1 MSDENNVDENHVS
14 DSKETV
20 APPGAKPSEI
30 AAVLLEISNQDD
42 KKWLLDNIIGFNR
55 NVEQKTSILF
65 AVIGVFAGFIIS
77 SAPFANAVG
86 TLVANPYAHVLPVVF
101 LAISAI
107 TLIVSL
113 GLFASI
119 MMARLKSN
127 GDSILYFGSIASKGA
142 EQYKAALSAG
152 IDPDEFSKQIHINAC
167 ICKKKFDL
175 YNKCVMAV
183 IAAIVFCILFLIA
196 MQMGA

>member
-1 MSDENNVDENHVS
+1 MSDENNVDENYVS
-14 DSKETV
+14 DSKEIV
-20 APPGAKPSEI
+20 APPDRKPIKI

-77 SAPFANAVG
+77 SDSFTNAVG
-86 TLVANPYAHVLPVVF
+86 TLVANPYAHALPVVF
-101 LAISAI
+101 LALSAI

-127 GDSILYFGSIASKGA
+127 GDSILYFGSIASKTA
-142 EQYKAALSAG
+142 EQYGAALDAG
-152 IDPDEFSKQIHINAC
+152 IDPDDFPKQIHINAC

-175 YNKCVMAV
+175 YNKCVVAV
-183 IAAIVFCILFLIA
+183 IAAIAFCILFLIA

>member
-1 MSDENNVDENHVS
+1 MQDEKHTS
-14 DSKETV
+14 ASKETIT
-20 APPGAKPSEI
+20 PPDSKPNEI
-30 AAVLLEISNQDD
+30 AAALLEISNQDD
-42 KKWLLDNIIGFNR
+42 KKWLLDNISGFNR

-77 SAPFANAVG
+77 SASFTNAVG
-86 TLVANPYAHVLPVVF
+86 TLVANPYAHALPVVF
-101 LAISAI
+101 LAFSAI

-127 GDSILYFGSIASKGA
+127 GDSILYFGSIASKTA
-142 EQYKAALSAG
+142 EQYGAALDAG
-152 IDPDEFSKQIHINAC
+152 IDPDDFSKQIHINAC

-175 YNKCVMAV
+175 YNKCVVAV
-183 IAAIVFCILFLIA
+183 IAAIAFCILFLIA

>member
-1 MSDENNVDENHVS
+1 MDANHVP
-14 DSKETV
+14 DSKKPV
-20 APPGAKPSEI
+20 ARPDAKPSEI
-30 AAVLLEISNQDD
+30 ATVLLEISNQDD

-77 SAPFANAVG
+77 SAPFTNAVE
-86 TLVANPYAHVLPVVF
+86 TLVANPCAHALPVVF
-101 LAISAI
+101 LTICAIA
-107 TLIVSL
+107 LIVSL

-127 GDSILYFGSIASKGA
+127 GDSILYFGSIASKTA
-142 EQYKAALSAG
+142 EQYETGLSAG
-152 IDPDEFSKQIHINAC
+152 IDPNEFSRQIHINAC

-183 IAAIVFCILFLIA
+183 IAAIAFCILFLIA

>member
-1 MSDENNVDENHVS
+1 MSDENNVDENYVS
-14 DSKETV
+14 DSKEIV
-20 APPGAKPSEI
+20 APPDRKPVKI

-77 SAPFANAVG
+77 SDSFTNAVG
-86 TLVANPYAHVLPVVF
+86 TLVANPYAHALPVVF
-101 LAISAI
+101 LALSAI

-127 GDSILYFGSIASKGA
+127 GDSILYFGSIASKTA
-142 EQYKAALSAG
+142 EQYGAALDAG
-152 IDPDEFSKQIHINAC
+152 IDPDDFSKQIHINAC

-175 YNKCVMAV
+175 YNKCVVAV
-183 IAAIVFCILFLIA
+183 IAAIAFCILFLIA

>member
-1 MSDENNVDENHVS
+1 MSDENHMYANHVS
-14 DSKETV
+14 DSKEPV
-20 APPGAKPSEI
+20 ARPDAKPSEI
-30 AAVLLEISNQDD
+30 ATVLLEISNQDD

-77 SAPFANAVG
+77 STPFTNAVG
-86 TLVANPYAHVLPVVF
+86 TLVANPYAHALPVVF

-127 GDSILYFGSIASKGA
+127 GDSILYFGSIASKTA
-142 EQYKAALSAG
+142 EQYETALSAG
-152 IDPDEFSKQIHINAC
+152 IDPNEFSRQIHINAC

-183 IAAIVFCILFLIA
+183 IAAIAFCILFLIA

>member
-1 MSDENNVDENHVS
+1 MSDENNVDENYVS

-20 APPGAKPSEI
+20 APSDGKPIEM

-77 SAPFANAVG
+77 SAPFTNAAG
-86 TLVANPYAHVLPVVF
+86 TLVANPYAHALPVVF

-127 GDSILYFGSIASKGA
+127 GDSILYFGSIASKTA
-142 EQYKAALSAG
+142 EQYGAALDAG
-152 IDPDEFSKQIHINAC
+152 IGPDDFSKQIHINAC

-175 YNKCVMAV
+175 YNKCVVAV
-183 IAAIVFCILFLIA
+183 IAAIEFCLLFLIA

>member
-1 MSDENNVDENHVS
+1 MSDEYNVDENHVS

-20 APPGAKPSEI
+20 APPGAQPSEI

-77 SAPFANAVG
+77 SAPFYNAVE
-86 TLVANPYAHVLPVVF
+86 TLVTNPCTHALPAVF
-101 LAISAI
+101 LVISAI
-107 TLIVSL
+107 ALIVSL

-127 GDSILYFGSIASKGA
+127 GDSILYFGSIASKTA
-142 EQYKAALSAG
+142 EQYGAALGAG
-152 IDPDEFSKQIHINAC
+152 IDPDDFSKQIHINAC
-167 ICKKKFDL
+167 ISKKKFDL

-183 IAAIVFCILFLIA
+183 IAAIVFCVLFLIA
-196 MQMGA
+196 MQLGA

>member
-1 MSDENNVDENHVS
+1 M
-14 DSKETV
+14 
-20 APPGAKPSEI
+20 
-30 AAVLLEISNQDD
+30 LEISNQDD

-77 SAPFANAVG
+77 SDSFTNAVG
-86 TLVANPYAHVLPVVF
+86 TLVANPYAHALPVVF
-101 LAISAI
+101 LALSAI

-127 GDSILYFGSIASKGA
+127 GDSILYFGSIASKTA
-142 EQYKAALSAG
+142 EQYGAALDAG
-152 IDPDEFSKQIHINAC
+152 IDPDDFSKQIHINAC

-175 YNKCVMAV
+175 YNKCVVAV
-183 IAAIVFCILFLIA
+183 IAAIAFCILFLIA

>member
-1 MSDENNVDENHVS
+1 MQDEKHTS
-14 DSKETV
+14 ASKETIT
-20 APPGAKPSEI
+20 PPDSKPNEI
-30 AAVLLEISNQDD
+30 AAALLEISNQDD

-77 SAPFANAVG
+77 SASFTNAVG
-86 TLVANPYAHVLPVVF
+86 TLVANPYAHALPVVF
-101 LAISAI
+101 PAFSAI

-127 GDSILYFGSIASKGA
+127 GDSILYFGSIASKTA
-142 EQYKAALSAG
+142 EQYGAALDAG
-152 IDPDEFSKQIHINAC
+152 IDPDDFSKQIHINAC

-175 YNKCVMAV
+175 YNKCVVAV
-183 IAAIVFCILFLIA
+183 IAAIAFCILFLIA

>member
-1 MSDENNVDENHVS
+1 MSDENNVDVNYVS

-20 APPGAKPSEI
+20 APPDRKPIEI

-42 KKWLLDNIIGFNR
+42 KKWLLDNIIGLNR

-77 SAPFANAVG
+77 SASFTNAVG
-86 TLVANPYAHVLPVVF
+86 TLVANPCAHSLPVVF
-101 LAISAI
+101 LALSAS

-127 GDSILYFGSIASKGA
+127 GDSILYFGSIASKTA
-142 EQYKAALSAG
+142 EQNEAALDAG
-152 IDPDEFSKQIHINAC
+152 IDPDDFSKQIHINAC

-175 YNKCVMAV
+175 YNKCVVAV
-183 IAAIVFCILFLIA
+183 IAAIAFCILFLIV

>member
-1 MSDENNVDENHVS
+1 MSDENNVDENYVS
-14 DSKETV
+14 DSKEIV
-20 APPGAKPSEI
+20 APPDRKPIKI

-77 SAPFANAVG
+77 SDSFTNAVG
-86 TLVANPYAHVLPVVF
+86 TLVANPYAHALPVVF
-101 LAISAI
+101 LALSAI

-127 GDSILYFGSIASKGA
+127 GDSILYFGSIASKTA
-142 EQYKAALSAG
+142 EQYGAALDAG
-152 IDPDEFSKQIHINAC
+152 IDPDDFSKQIHINAC

-175 YNKCVMAV
+175 CNKCVVAV
-183 IAAIVFCILFLIA
+183 IAAIAFCILFLIA

>member
-1 MSDENNVDENHVS
+1 MSDENNVDENYVS

-20 APPGAKPSEI
+20 APPDRKPIEI

-77 SAPFANAVG
+77 SASFTNAVG
-86 TLVANPYAHVLPVVF
+86 TLVANPYAHALPVVF
-101 LAISAI
+101 LALSAI

-127 GDSILYFGSIASKGA
+127 GDSILYFGSIASKTA
-142 EQYKAALSAG
+142 EQYGAALDAG
-152 IDPDEFSKQIHINAC
+152 IDPDDFSKQIHINAC
-167 ICKKKFDL
+167 ICKEKFDL
-175 YNKCVMAV
+175 YNKCVVAV
-183 IAAIVFCILFLIA
+183 IAAIAFCILFLIA

>member
-1 MSDENNVDENHVS
+1 MSDENNVDENYVS
-14 DSKETV
+14 DSKETI
-20 APPGAKPSEI
+20 APPDGKPIEM
-30 AAVLLEISNQDD
+30 AAILLEISNQDD

-77 SAPFANAVG
+77 SAPFTNAVG
-86 TLVANPYAHVLPVVF
+86 TLVANPYAHALPVVF

-127 GDSILYFGSIASKGA
+127 GDSILYFGSIASKTA
-142 EQYKAALSAG
+142 EQYETALSAG
-152 IDPDEFSKQIHINAC
+152 IDPNEFSRQIHINAC

-183 IAAIVFCILFLIA
+183 IAAIAFCILFLIT

>member
-14 DSKETV
+14 GSKETV

-30 AAVLLEISNQDD
+30 ASILLEISNQDD

-77 SAPFANAVG
+77 NAPFTNAIE
-86 TLVANPYAHVLPVVF
+86 TLATNPCAHALPAVF
-101 LAISAI
+101 LVISAI
-107 TLIVSL
+107 ALIVSL

-127 GDSILYFGSIASKGA
+127 VDSILYFGSIASKTA
-142 EQYKAALSAG
+142 EQYGAALDAG
-152 IDPDEFSKQIHINAC
+152 IDPDDYSKQIHINAC

-175 YNKCVMAV
+175 YNKCVVAV
-183 IAAIVFCILFLIA
+183 IAAIAFCILFLIA

>member
-1 MSDENNVDENHVS
+1 MSDENNVDENYVS
-14 DSKETV
+14 DSKEIV
-20 APPGAKPSEI
+20 APPDRKPIKI

-77 SAPFANAVG
+77 SDSFTNAVG
-86 TLVANPYAHVLPVVF
+86 TLVANPYAHALPVVF
-101 LAISAI
+101 ISLSAI

-127 GDSILYFGSIASKGA
+127 GDSILYFGSIASKTA
-142 EQYKAALSAG
+142 EQYGAALDAG
-152 IDPDEFSKQIHINAC
+152 IDPDDFSKQIHINAC

-175 YNKCVMAV
+175 YNKCVVAV
-183 IAAIVFCILFLIA
+183 IAAIAFCILFLIA

>member
-119 MMARLKSN
+119 MMAILKSN

>member
-1 MSDENNVDENHVS
+1 MSDENNVDENYVS

-20 APPGAKPSEI
+20 APPDRKPIKI

-77 SAPFANAVG
+77 SDSFTNAVG
-86 TLVANPYAHVLPVVF
+86 TLVANPYAHALPVVF
-101 LAISAI
+101 LALSAI

-127 GDSILYFGSIASKGA
+127 GDSILYFGSIASKTA
-142 EQYKAALSAG
+142 EQYGAALDAG
-152 IDPDEFSKQIHINAC
+152 IDPDDFSKQIHINAC

-175 YNKCVMAV
+175 YNKCVVAV
-183 IAAIVFCILFLIA
+183 IAAIAFCILFLIA

>member
-1 MSDENNVDENHVS
+1 MSDENNVDENYVS
-14 DSKETV
+14 DSKEKV
-20 APPGAKPSEI
+20 APPDGKSIEI
-30 AAVLLEISNQDD
+30 AAFLLEISNQDD
-42 KKWLLDNIIGFNR
+42 KKWLLDNVIGFNR

-65 AVIGVFAGFIIS
+65 AVIGVFAGFIIP
-77 SAPFANAVG
+77 SAPFTNAVG
-86 TLVANPYAHVLPVVF
+86 TLVANPYAHALPVVF

-107 TLIVSL
+107 ALIVSL

-127 GDSILYFGSIASKGA
+127 GDSILYFGSIASKTA
-142 EQYKAALSAG
+142 EQYEAALSAG
-152 IDPDEFSKQIHINAC
+152 IDPNEFSKQIHINAC

>member
-1 MSDENNVDENHVS
+1 MSDENNVDENYVS
-14 DSKETV
+14 DSKEIV
-20 APPGAKPSEI
+20 APPDRKPIKI

-77 SAPFANAVG
+77 SDSFTNAVG
-86 TLVANPYAHVLPVVF
+86 TLVANPYAHALPVVF
-101 LAISAI
+101 LALSAI

-127 GDSILYFGSIASKGA
+127 SDSILYFGSIASKTA
-142 EQYKAALSAG
+142 EQYGAALDAG
-152 IDPDEFSKQIHINAC
+152 IDPDDFSKQIHINAC

-175 YNKCVMAV
+175 YNKCVVAV
-183 IAAIVFCILFLIA
+183 IAAIAFCILFLIA

>member
-1 MSDENNVDENHVS
+1 MSDENNVDENYVS
-14 DSKETV
+14 DSKEIV
-20 APPGAKPSEI
+20 APPDRKPIKI

-77 SAPFANAVG
+77 SDSFTNAVG
-86 TLVANPYAHVLPVVF
+86 TLVANPYAHALPVVF
-101 LAISAI
+101 LALSAI

-127 GDSILYFGSIASKGA
+127 GDSILYFGSIASKTA
-142 EQYKAALSAG
+142 EQYGAALDAG
-152 IDPDEFSKQIHINAC
+152 IDPDDFSKQIHINAC

-175 YNKCVMAV
+175 YNKCVVAV
-183 IAAIVFCILFLIA
+183 IAAIAFCILFLIA

>member
-1 MSDENNVDENHVS
+1 MSDENNVDENYVS
-14 DSKETV
+14 DSKEIV
-20 APPGAKPSEI
+20 APPDRKPIKI

-77 SAPFANAVG
+77 SDSFTNAVG
-86 TLVANPYAHVLPVVF
+86 TLVANPYAHALPVVF
-101 LAISAI
+101 LALSAI

-127 GDSILYFGSIASKGA
+127 GDSILYFGSIASKTA
-142 EQYKAALSAG
+142 EQYGAALDAE
-152 IDPDEFSKQIHINAC
+152 IDPDDFSKQIHINAC

-175 YNKCVMAV
+175 YNKCVVAV
-183 IAAIVFCILFLIA
+183 IAAIAFCILFLIA

>member
-1 MSDENNVDENHVS
+1 MSDENNAHENYVL
-14 DSKETV
+14 DLKETV
-20 APPGAKPSEI
+20 APPDGTPIEI
-30 AAVLLEISNQDD
+30 ATVLLEISNQDD
-42 KKWLLDNIIGFNR
+42 KKWLLDYIIGFNR

-77 SAPFANAVG
+77 STPFTNAVG
-86 TLVANPYAHVLPVVF
+86 TLAANPYAHALAVVF
-101 LAISAI
+101 LVISAI

-119 MMARLKSN
+119 MMARLKSY
-127 GDSILYFGSIASKGA
+127 GDSILYFGSIASRTS
-142 EQYKAALSAG
+142 EQFETALSAG
-152 IDPDEFSKQIHINAC
+152 IDPNEFSKQIHSNAC

>member
-1 MSDENNVDENHVS
+1 MSDENNADENYVL

-20 APPGAKPSEI
+20 APPDGKPIEI
-30 AAVLLEISNQDD
+30 ATVLLEISNQDD
-42 KKWLLDNIIGFNR
+42 KKWLLDYIIGFNR

-77 SAPFANAVG
+77 STPFTNAVG
-86 TLVANPYAHVLPVVF
+86 TLVANPCTHALPVVF
-101 LAISAI
+101 LTISAI
-107 TLIVSL
+107 ALIVSL

-127 GDSILYFGSIASKGA
+127 GDLILYFGSIASKTA
-142 EQYKAALSAG
+142 EQYETALSAG
-152 IDPDEFSKQIHINAC
+152 IDPNELSRQIHINAC

-175 YNKCVMAV
+175 YNKCVIAV

-196 MQMGA
+196 MQLGS

>member
-1 MSDENNVDENHVS
+1 MSDENNVDENYVS
-14 DSKETV
+14 DSKEIV
-20 APPGAKPSEI
+20 APPDRKPIKI

-77 SAPFANAVG
+77 SDSFTNAVG
-86 TLVANPYAHVLPVVF
+86 TLVANPYAHALPVVF
-101 LAISAI
+101 LALSAI

-127 GDSILYFGSIASKGA
+127 GDSILYFSSIASKTA
-142 EQYKAALSAG
+142 EQYGAALDAG
-152 IDPDEFSKQIHINAC
+152 IDPDDFSKQIHINAC

-175 YNKCVMAV
+175 YNKCVVAV
-183 IAAIVFCILFLIA
+183 IAAIAFCILFLIA

>member
-1 MSDENNVDENHVS
+1 MSDENNVDENYVS
-14 DSKETV
+14 DSKEIV
-20 APPGAKPSEI
+20 APPDRKPIKI

-77 SAPFANAVG
+77 SDSFTNAVG
-86 TLVANPYAHVLPVVF
+86 TLVANPYAHALPVVF
-101 LAISAI
+101 LALSAI

-127 GDSILYFGSIASKGA
+127 GDSILYFGSIASKTA
-142 EQYKAALSAG
+142 EQYGAALDAG
-152 IDPDEFSKQIHINAC
+152 IDPDDFSKQIHINAC
-167 ICKKKFDL
+167 ICKKKFYL
-175 YNKCVMAV
+175 YNKCVVAV
-183 IAAIVFCILFLIA
+183 IAAIAFCILFLIA

>member
-1 MSDENNVDENHVS
+1 MRPQTESRS
-14 DSKETV
+14 RSRQF
-20 APPGAKPSEI
+20 
-30 AAVLLEISNQDD
+30 LLEISNQDD

-77 SAPFANAVG
+77 SASFTNAVG
-86 TLVANPYAHVLPVVF
+86 TLVANPCAHSLPVVF
-101 LAISAI
+101 LALSAS

-127 GDSILYFGSIASKGA
+127 GDSILYFGSIASKTA
-142 EQYKAALSAG
+142 EQYEAALDAG
-152 IDPDEFSKQIHINAC
+152 IDPDDFSKQIHINAC

-175 YNKCVMAV
+175 YNKCVVAV
-183 IAAIVFCILFLIA
+183 IAAIAFCILFLIV

>member
-14 DSKETV
+14 DSKETA

>member
-1 MSDENNVDENHVS
+1 MSDENNVDENYVS

-20 APPGAKPSEI
+20 APPDRKPIEI

-77 SAPFANAVG
+77 SASFTKVVG
-86 TLVANPYAHVLPVVF
+86 TLVADPYAHALPVVF
-101 LAISAI
+101 LAFSAI

-127 GDSILYFGSIASKGA
+127 GDSILYFGSIASKTA
-142 EQYKAALSAG
+142 EQYGAALDAG
-152 IDPDEFSKQIHINAC
+152 IDPDDFSKQIHINAC

-175 YNKCVMAV
+175 YNKCVLAV
-183 IAAIVFCILFLIA
+183 IAAIAFCILFLIA

>member
-1 MSDENNVDENHVS
+1 MSDENNADENYVL

-20 APPGAKPSEI
+20 APPDGKPIEI
-30 AAVLLEISNQDD
+30 ATVLLEISNQDG
-42 KKWLLDNIIGFNR
+42 KKWLLGNIIGFNR

-65 AVIGVFAGFIIS
+65 AVIGVFACFIIS
-77 SAPFANAVG
+77 STPFTNAVG
-86 TLVANPYAHVLPVVF
+86 TLVVNPCTHALPVVF

-107 TLIVSL
+107 ALIVSL

-127 GDSILYFGSIASKGA
+127 GDSILYFGSIASKTA
-142 EQYKAALSAG
+142 EQYETALSAG
-152 IDPDEFSKQIHINAC
+152 IDPNEFSRQIRINAC

-175 YNKCVMAV
+175 YNKCVIVV
-183 IAAIVFCILFLIA
+183 IAAIAFCILFLIA
-196 MQMGA
+196 MQMGS